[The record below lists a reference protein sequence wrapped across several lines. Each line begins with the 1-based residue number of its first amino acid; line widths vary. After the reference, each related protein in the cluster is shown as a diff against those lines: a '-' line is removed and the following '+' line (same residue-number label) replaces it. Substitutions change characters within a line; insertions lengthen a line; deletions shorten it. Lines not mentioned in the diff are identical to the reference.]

1 MRLGFWCTLRA
12 AGSTWSRFHTSIGL
26 SQIMNSVMLLLHS
39 PLDQFGA
46 DSFGGEFVSL
56 FVCSFLDMLD
66 IFKLTEMLDVSFLEG
81 LISTFV
87 GQFFFEDDDCADS
100 E

>member
-1 MRLGFWCTLRA
+1 
-12 AGSTWSRFHTSIGL
+12 
-26 SQIMNSVMLLLHS
+26 MNSVILLPS

-46 DSFGGEFVSL
+46 DSFGGELVSL

-66 IFKLTEMLDVSFLEG
+66 IFKFSEMLDVSFLEG
-81 LISTFV
+81 LTSTFI